1 MLAQDPG
8 ARLDRRAGRDH
19 VIHDGNA
26 RPAYPRRYRAPRR
39 TPSRREAP
47 PYVSVPARRVDDRQ
61 TQLGGQLGRLI
72 EAAGSAAAR
81 MEGHW
86 YHTFR
91 VSKDRRAV
99 LTHQLAE
106 SHGERVPAVVLQE
119 MDQLPEGPFVWTD
132 GAGPADR

>member
-1 MLAQDPG
+1 M
-8 ARLDRRAGRDH
+8 
-19 VIHDGNA
+19 
-26 RPAYPRRYRAPRR
+26 
-39 TPSRREAP
+39 
-47 PYVSVPARRVDDRQ
+47 PARRVDDRQ